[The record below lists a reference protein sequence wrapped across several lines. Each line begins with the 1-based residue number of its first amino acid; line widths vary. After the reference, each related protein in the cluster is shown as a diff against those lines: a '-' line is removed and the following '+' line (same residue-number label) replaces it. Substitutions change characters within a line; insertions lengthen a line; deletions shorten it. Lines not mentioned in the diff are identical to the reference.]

1 MRSLLFCYCLLGS
14 ILAPGNPPTQKRT
27 SDGGSLAPSKKHK
40 IAAHSE
46 RVIGGK
52 AFLIQSNLPNTEEQ
66 LDLRVFL
73 THDARG
79 RELLYYLLHT
89 HTNQTVYFALSKTL
103 PTKKGHREFVL
114 KKSLITRYIQQGQGR
129 DLMNEV
135 FKRHRSDTD
144 QHEIN
149 VKELPADEVLIVI
162 INNEDSPEVAAE
174 DSVKKNIILKTNPVS
189 KNLFSILLDSEFL
202 RGGPR
207 YARQTL

>member
-1 MRSLLFCYCLLGS
+1 MRSLLFCYCLLGPV
-14 ILAPGNPPTQKRT
+14 LALGNPPSRKRT
-27 SDGGSLAPSKKHK
+27 DDGGSLAPSKEHK

-46 RVIGGK
+46 RVIEGK

-66 LDLRVFL
+66 LDLRSFL

-89 HTNQTVYFALSKTL
+89 RTNQPVYFALSKTIR
-103 PTKKGHREFVL
+103 PKAGHREFVL
-114 KKSLITRYIQQGQGR
+114 KKSLITQYIQQGHDH
-129 DLMNEV
+129 DLMTEI
-135 FKRHRSDTD
+135 FKRHRSDKD

-149 VKELPADEVLIVI
+149 VKELPADEVLVVI
-162 INNEDSPEVAAE
+162 IRNEDSPEVAAE
-174 DSVKKNIILKTNPVS
+174 DSVKKNIILKTDPVS